1 MNNVYTIT
9 NPKNENVFIHVMPGH
24 FISANNHIN
33 YYVGTSDI
41 KHNLNVSVDAAKL
54 MAEYYNTNAIQVDTV
69 LCLYETQALGA
80 YLAME
85 LSSPTMMS
93 PNPDQ
98 TIFVVGSEYD
108 AAGNLIFR
116 DNLRRNIFPDNSL
129 IHDNNPHEAICGS
142 NPAALGCVSF
152 EDLLAVPD
160 VDIPD
165 FFDWFRPIVP
175 VAG

>member
-1 MNNVYTIT
+1 MTQEKT
-9 NPKNENVFIHVMPGH
+9 
-24 FISANNHIN
+24 
-33 YYVGTSDI
+33 
-41 KHNLNVSVDAAKL
+41 
-54 MAEYYNTNAIQVDTV
+54 
-69 LCLYETQALGA
+69 ETRV
-80 YLAME
+80 LAMYDVRGIQKYIYL
-85 LSSPTMMS
+85 LSRQHMWNSFTCTTTQLWNSNRKILFCVSCFIQEMQEISKSPQMHFYRCLCVLG
-93 PNPDQ
+93 Q
-98 TIFVVGSEYD
+98 THC
-108 AAGNLIFR
+108 IFR